1 MDEQEM
7 RKKIAYLE
15 FVNDQLISEMEE
27 IDEMMRCIGFAD
39 GLDTVKETAWNLYER
54 YSEESTEE

>member
-1 MDEQEM
+1 MDDQEM

-27 IDEMMRCIGFAD
+27 IDDMMRYIGFVD
-39 GLDTVKETAWNLYER
+39 GLETVKETAWSLYQGDQEGL
-54 YSEESTEE
+54 E

>member
-1 MDEQEM
+1 MDDQEM

-27 IDEMMRCIGFAD
+27 IDEMMRFIGFSD
-39 GLDTVKETAWNLYER
+39 GLDTVKETAWHLFEQGER
-54 YSEESTEE
+54 EDV

>member
-27 IDEMMRCIGFAD
+27 IDEMMRFIGFAD

-54 YSEESTEE
+54 YSEESAEE